1 MPRDASTQR
10 KSDTLASTPTARIIR
25 LRSPFNGEVFSM
37 EFVPGVPP
45 TLETMLAAAYV
56 RVDDD
61 VKVKPTKA
69 MQSDD

>member
-1 MPRDASTQR
+1 
-10 KSDTLASTPTARIIR
+10 
-25 LRSPFNGEVFSM
+25 M

>member
-1 MPRDASTQR
+1 MTSQ
-10 KSDTLASTPTARIIR
+10 KKLGTLANTPTARTIR